1 MNNII
6 YLCLAVAL
14 AIPVAGQS
22 KTSKGDSNADLR
34 DRIHKVFEAWT
45 AMDPKRASEYYAKD
59 PNLVFY
65 DIAPTKYTGWSDYEK
80 GVVGVLA
87 QHEYIKLSP
96 GDDLAIHRQGNLAWT
111 TSTLNTDVKLKN
123 GPRMTDPIRW
133 TAIWEKRGS
142 KWLMVHEHV
151 SMIPH

>member
-1 MNNII
+1 
-6 YLCLAVAL
+6 
-14 AIPVAGQS
+14 
-22 KTSKGDSNADLR
+22 
-34 DRIHKVFEAWT
+34 
-45 AMDPKRASEYYAKD
+45 
-59 PNLVFY
+59 
-65 DIAPTKYTGWSDYEK
+65 
-80 GVVGVLA
+80 
-87 QHEYIKLSP
+87 
-96 GDDLAIHRQGNLAWT
+96 LAWT